1 MNAPETQN
9 QRLVGASVKRKE
21 DYRYLTGNGQYTDD
35 IVMPQQSYGYF
46 VRSPHAHARI
56 RAIDKGAAL
65 AAPGVIGVFT
75 GEDMA
80 ADKVGGLPCGWLI
93 HSIDGTPMKEPAHP
107 VLAQGKARHVG
118 DQVALV
124 VAETL
129 QQARDAAELVEVD
142 YEELPA
148 VVNTAQAASASTLVH
163 DDVPANT
170 CYVWGHGD
178 RDATDAAF
186 AKAAHVTTLDIVNNR
201 LIPNAIEPRAVNA
214 SYSRLDDSYTLYVA
228 SQNPHVERLLMGA
241 FVLGLPESRLRVI
254 APDVGGGF
262 GSKIFLYPE
271 DVALTWASKKVK
283 RPIKW
288 TAERSESFLTD
299 AHGRDH
305 VTRAELA
312 LDADGKFLAMRVH
325 TTANMGAYLSTFAS
339 SVPTILYATL
349 LAGQYATPAI
359 YAQVTAVFTNTA
371 PVDAYRG
378 AGRPEATYVVERLV
392 ETAARE
398 LGIDPAELRRRNFIR
413 AFPYATPVGLTYDT
427 GDYEPCLA
435 RAEELADVKGFP
447 ARREEAQRRG
457 KLRGLGYSCYIEA
470 CGLAPS
476 NIAGALG
483 ARAGLFEVGEIRVH
497 PTGSVTVFTGSHS
510 HGQGHET
517 TFAQVVADRLGIGLD
532 QVEVVHGD
540 TGRVPFGMG
549 TYGSRSL
556 AVGGSAIMKALDKI
570 EAKAKKIAAHLLETS
585 ADDIEF
591 RNGVFTVAGTDRG
604 KTFGEVAL
612 TAYVPHNYPP
622 DKLEP
627 GLNENAFYDPT
638 NFTYPSGAY
647 ICEVEVDPDTG
658 ETRVVKFTAV
668 DDFGNIIN
676 PMIVEGQ
683 VHGGIGQGLGQ
694 AMMEQAIY
702 DDDSGQLLTGSYMD
716 YAMPR
721 AADLPDYT
729 VETSQG
735 TPCTHNPLGVKGCG
749 EAGAIG
755 SPPAFINALVDALS
769 PLGVRDMQMPATP
782 HRVWQAMQQARQ
794 PQAQQQA
801 PQRQQPSQMAT
812 PQPQRQG
819 GQQPTAN

>member
-1 MNAPETQN
+1 MNAPEKHPFIGTPV
-9 QRLVGASVKRKE
+9 LRKE
-21 DYRYLTGNGQYTDD
+21 DYRFLTGNGQYTDD
-35 IVMPQQSYGYF
+35 VTLPHQSYGYF
-46 VRSPHAHARI
+46 LRSPHAHARI
-56 RAIDKGAAL
+56 RSIDTQAARS
-65 AAPGVIGVFT
+65 APGVIAVLT
-75 GEDMA
+75 GDDMA

-93 HSIDGTPMKEPAHP
+93 HSIDGTPMKEPPHPALAH
-107 VLAQGKARHVG
+107 GKVRHVG

-124 VAETL
+124 IAESL
-129 QQARDAAELVEVD
+129 QQARDASELIDVD
-142 YEELPA
+142 YDELPA
-148 VVNTAQAASASTLVH
+148 VVSPANAASAATLVH

-170 CYVWGHGD
+170 CYTWGHGD
-178 RDATDAAF
+178 KAATDAAF
-186 AKAAHVTTLDIVNNR
+186 ARAAHVTTLEIVNNR

-214 SYSRLDDSYTLYVA
+214 SYTRQDDSYTVYVA
-228 SQNPHVERLLMGA
+228 NQNPHVERLLMGA
-241 FVLGLPESRLRVI
+241 FVLGLPESRLRII

-271 DVALTWASKKVK
+271 DVALTWASKKVG
-283 RPIKW
+283 RPVKW

-325 TTANMGAYLSTFAS
+325 TVANMGAYLSTFAS

-359 YAQVTAVFTNTA
+359 YAEVQAVFTNTA

-392 ETAARE
+392 EAAARE
-398 LGIDPAELRRRNFIR
+398 TGTDPAALRRKNFIR
-413 AFPYATPVGLTYDT
+413 TFPYATPVGLTYDT

-435 RAEELADVKGFP
+435 RAEELADAAGFP
-447 ARREEAQRRG
+447 QRREAARQRG

-497 PTGSVTVFTGSHS
+497 PTGTVTVFTGSHS

-517 TFAQVVADRLGIGLD
+517 TFAQIVADRLGIGLD
-532 QVEVVHGD
+532 AVEIVHGD

-570 EAKAKKIAAHLLETS
+570 EAKAKKIAAHLLEAS
-585 ADDIEF
+585 DADIEF
-591 RNGVFTVAGTDRG
+591 QDGVFRLAGTDRT

-612 TAYVPHNYPP
+612 TAYVPHNYPL

-658 ETRVVKFTAV
+658 ESEVIKFTAV
-668 DDFGNIIN
+668 DDFGNVIN

-694 AMMEQAIY
+694 AMLEQCIY
-702 DDDSGQLLTGSYMD
+702 DPDSGQLLTGSYMD

-721 AADLPDYT
+721 AGDLPDFT
-729 VETSQG
+729 VETSSG

-755 SPPAFINALVDALS
+755 SPPAFINALVDALA
-769 PLGVRDMQMPATP
+769 PLGVRDVQMPATP
-782 HRVWQAMQQARQ
+782 HRVWQAIQS
-794 PQAQQQA
+794 AQGSA
-801 PQRQQPSQMAT
+801 A
-812 PQPQRQG
+812 
-819 GQQPTAN
+819 